1 MNVSIPPRSMRIVA
15 PLIVFASLI
24 LSGCSAP
31 ATPADS
37 SDTSESVSVRM
48 TPSGIG
54 FEPAKLTLAKGTK
67 VCFINE
73 DPEARWPASNIH
85 PTHEIF
91 PEFDPKTVV
100 RAGETWCFTFT
111 KPGIWHYHDHLF
123 PEFTG
128 TINIE

>member
-1 MNVSIPPRSMRIVA
+1 MRIIT
-15 PLIVFASLI
+15 PLIAVAVLF

-31 ATPADS
+31 VATPDS
-37 SDTSESVSVRM
+37 SGASDSVSVRM
-48 TPSGIG
+48 TPAG
-54 FEPAKLTLAKGTK
+54 FEPTKLSLTKDAK

-85 PTHEIF
+85 PTHEIYS
-91 PEFDPKTVV
+91 EFDPKTVV
-100 RAGETWCFTFT
+100 RTGETWCFTFT
-111 KPGIWHYHDHLF
+111 KAGIWHYHDHLF